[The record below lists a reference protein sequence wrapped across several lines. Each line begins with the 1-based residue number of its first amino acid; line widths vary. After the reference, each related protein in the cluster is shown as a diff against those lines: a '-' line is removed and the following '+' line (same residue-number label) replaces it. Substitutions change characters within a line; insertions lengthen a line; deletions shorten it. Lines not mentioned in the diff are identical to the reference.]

1 MTVGRRQEKYNDY
14 MEHLK
19 VYLVN
24 EVHRPDIDNSDKR
37 LKNAV
42 LKANKNN
49 QFKINGV

>member
-1 MTVGRRQEKYNDY
+1 
-14 MEHLK
+14 MEHMK
-19 VYLVN
+19 FYLVN

-49 QFKINGV
+49 QYEINGA